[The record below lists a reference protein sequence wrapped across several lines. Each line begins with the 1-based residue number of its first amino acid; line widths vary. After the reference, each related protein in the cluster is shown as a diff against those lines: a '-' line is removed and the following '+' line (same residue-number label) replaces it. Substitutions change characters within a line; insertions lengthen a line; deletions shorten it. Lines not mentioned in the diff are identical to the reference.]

1 MNVVA
6 TSFEPW
12 PALIGGGL
20 IGLSAVLLMA
30 SHGKVAGLS
39 GIFGGLLKTRQDA
52 EFRWR
57 ALFILGLLAGALATA
72 RAGAFDPASLAF
84 SGGLLVSATGGIL
97 VGAGTALG
105 NGCTS
110 GHGICGLASLSKR
123 SLVATLTFMGVATA
137 TVFVTRHLIGG

>member
-12 PALIGGGL
+12 AALLGGGL
-20 IGLSAVLLMA
+20 IGLSATLLMA

-39 GIFGGLLKTRQDA
+39 SIFGGLLRTRQDA

-72 RAGAFDPASLAF
+72 RAGGFDPASLSF
-84 SGGLLVSATGGIL
+84 SGGWAIAAAGGLL

-105 NGCTS
+105 SGCTS
-110 GHGICGLASLSKR
+110 GHGICGLARLSRR